1 MVSLRVSLN
10 KGRIKEINQ
19 VASRGFENARS
30 GLLRNGDE
38 SIVVPLSGIGFTGSL
53 DGLRAILLE
62 VGRLGVGLSAV
73 GHRASSVRRRESE
86 AHEKSERSEVGRSW
100 RLLSDARRW
109 ILYVGFETTRARTS
123 MNQEHRNG
131 VMSCW

>member
-62 VGRLGVGLSAV
+62 VGRLGVGLSGV
-73 GHRASSVRRRESE
+73 GLSGIGHQASG
-86 AHEKSERSEVGRSW
+86 VGNQKH
-100 RLLSDARRW
+100 
-109 ILYVGFETTRARTS
+109 TKRAREVKWAVVGGFSAMPGGGFYTS
-123 MNQEHRNG
+123 GSRQREQELL
-131 VMSCW
+131 